1 MSNNW
6 SNQMPCKRIKKT
18 WLAKCYH
25 KASSHGLAGSSWK
38 NFALENFIEKD
49 DACVFNLV
57 SQSDSAVIF
66 KVSIFQV
73 VQEVVALNRLAG
85 TTSRKSMQPTNTPY
99 EQLQTG
105 FKCNERVALFN
116 DVNVTDAPNGNI
128 LVYIERIV
136 KEEELQP
143 TNWSFGHQHQ
153 WKLGSSSNKFNGRR
167 SRADGEWTVAE
178 ASVCNRIQNIAMRQY
193 CSQARTKLRV
203 IEAKLLDRAGS
214 QETKSSNASNKD
226 PAYIRAVKDKGKTAA
241 CHCVT
246 NKNKRSALRP
256 FTSWR
261 MREQAMSEATVE
273 MAAQMNRRIMKDL
286 KESGGGKRRISVG
299 E

>member
-1 MSNNW
+1 MEKATELVRPERSFECFIINVN
-6 SNQMPCKRIKKT
+6 KKT

-105 FKCNERVALFN
+105 FKCNEGVLRFCTNFN
-116 DVNVTDAPNGNI
+116 P
-128 LVYIERIV
+128 LMFCSYI
-136 KEEELQP
+136 
-143 TNWSFGHQHQ
+143 
-153 WKLGSSSNKFNGRR
+153 
-167 SRADGEWTVAE
+167 
-178 ASVCNRIQNIAMRQY
+178 
-193 CSQARTKLRV
+193 
-203 IEAKLLDRAGS
+203 
-214 QETKSSNASNKD
+214 
-226 PAYIRAVKDKGKTAA
+226 
-241 CHCVT
+241 
-246 NKNKRSALRP
+246 
-256 FTSWR
+256 
-261 MREQAMSEATVE
+261 
-273 MAAQMNRRIMKDL
+273 
-286 KESGGGKRRISVG
+286 
-299 E
+299 